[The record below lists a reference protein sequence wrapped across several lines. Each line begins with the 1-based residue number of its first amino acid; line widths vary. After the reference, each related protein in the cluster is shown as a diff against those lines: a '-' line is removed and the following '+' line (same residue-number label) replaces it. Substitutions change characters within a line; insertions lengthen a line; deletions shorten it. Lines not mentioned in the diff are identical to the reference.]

1 MNIED
6 MTPEQIE
13 AYVQGK
19 QARRASLEERYLG
32 IKPVPM
38 DVPQLEPFERAIEI
52 EGVSYPVDMRRFASR
67 TGLRKIA
74 EQQKAAKAREKE
86 ADALVRSGME
96 RAAAEDRVNSSA
108 DIGSMLGLYDY
119 FFGGKVDD
127 LVVQTVVEA
136 KGYDDFDEIIR
147 IETLL
152 FDAVNQGN

>member
-19 QARRASLEERYLG
+19 QARRVSLEERYLG
-32 IKPVPM
+32 IKPVRV
-38 DVPQLEPFERAIEI
+38 DVPQLEPFERAIEVD
-52 EGVSYPVDMRRFASR
+52 GVSYPVDMRRFASR

-96 RAAAEDRVNSSA
+96 RAEAEDRVNSNA
-108 DIGSMLGLYDY
+108 DIGSMLSLYDY

-136 KGYDDFDEIIR
+136 KGYDDFDEIVR

>member
-19 QARRASLEERYLG
+19 QASRASLEERYLNL
-32 IKPVPM
+32 KPVPM
-38 DVPQLEPFERAIEI
+38 DVPQLEPFERAIEV

-96 RAAAEDRVNSSA
+96 REAAEDRVNSNA

>member
-32 IKPVPM
+32 IRPVPM
-38 DVPQLEPFERAIEI
+38 DVPQLEPFERAIEV

-96 RAAAEDRVNSSA
+96 RAAAEDRVNSNA

-127 LVVQTVVEA
+127 LVVQTVTEA
-136 KGYDDFDEIIR
+136 KGYDDFDEIVR

>member
-19 QARRASLEERYLG
+19 QASRASLEERYLNL
-32 IKPVPM
+32 KPVPM
-38 DVPQLEPFERAIEI
+38 DVPQLEPFERAIEV

-96 RAAAEDRVNSSA
+96 REAAEDRVNSNA
-108 DIGSMLGLYDY
+108 DIDSMLGLYDY